1 MIQTKQNGLVNSRFE
16 MSIKSSLNDF
26 LLQLLK
32 SSVEISSYVYT
43 KTIIL
48 FHLDEQWQNHDLPR
62 RFTPSKYPAT
72 IHLDFKE

>member
-26 LLQLLK
+26 LLQLLR

-43 KTIIL
+43 ETIIL
-48 FHLDEQWQNHDLPR
+48 FNLDEQ
-62 RFTPSKYPAT
+62 
-72 IHLDFKE
+72 